1 MAELRNGFG
10 RAFGS
15 NNKLRNT
22 RLFIDM
28 GDGQKIG
35 AQAVFPLQCPAV
47 VRRAIR
53 RQTFGAE
60 GMKRFLH
67 GIERLAR
74 ASENAE
80 LKKCREFAFERTFVP
95 LAPII
100 VAGA

>member
-35 AQAVFPLQCPAV
+35 AQAVFPLQYPAV
-47 VRRAIR
+47 VRRAIL
-53 RQTFGAE
+53 RQAFGAE
-60 GMKRFLH
+60 GMERLFH
-67 GIERLAR
+67 RVERLACAGENPILEERSER
-74 ASENAE
+74 AV
-80 LKKCREFAFERTFVP
+80 ERTFVA
-95 LAPII
+95 LAP
-100 VAGA
+100 GG